1 MQLAK
6 LGCNFTELPYAVKG
20 MDVSFSGLLS
30 FIEEVATQK
39 VGNECTPADLCFSLQ
54 VCYILCF
61 LPQKHAQSCDKELRD
76 GSFDFQILLKAV
88 ALLVLLKYWPALLVP
103 PTR

>member
-39 VGNECTPADLCFSLQ
+39 VGNGCTPADLCFSLQ
-54 VCYILCF
+54 VCYIHVSSLNNLFKVMIRTCEMEF
-61 LPQKHAQSCDKELRD
+61 LIFKIVE
-76 GSFDFQILLKAV
+76 GSLAGIIEILASSV
-88 ALLVLLKYWPALLVP
+88 GP